1 VRGFTFSVIVGVLGG
16 AIGTLLWVLLHRL
29 VSGVL
34 ATEVILALVVAVA
47 AVCHALRS
55 DTGLIAA
62 IVMGVAIA
70 NLKGIEPP
78 EDRPFFRTIVQLV
91 IGLLFV
97 SISATV
103 TPASLLDVLW
113 PTLALV
119 ACLVLVVRPLVAFVS
134 TARTDLSTDERTF
147 VGWMDPRGIVA
158 ASTAA
163 SFAPQLTASGLVG
176 ADKLLPATFLVIV
189 GTVVIYGL
197 TAVPVARKLGVARDV
212 RGELFE

>member
-1 VRGFTFSVIVGVLGG
+1 VL
-16 AIGTLLWVLLHRL
+16 
-29 VSGVL
+29 S
-34 ATEVILALVVAVA
+34 TEVILSLVVAVA
-47 AVCHALRS
+47 ATCDATRS
-55 DTGLIAA
+55 DSGLIAA

-103 TPASLLDVLW
+103 TPTSLLDVLW
-113 PTLALV
+113 PTIGLV
-119 ACLVLVVRPLVAFVS
+119 ACLVLIVRPVVAFVS
-134 TARTDLSTDERTF
+134 TVRTDLPKNERAF

-158 ASTAA
+158 ASTTA
-163 SFAPQLTASGLVG
+163 SFAPQLASSGVEG

-189 GTVVIYGL
+189 GNRRAVRADGGPRRPRARGL
-197 TAVPVARKLGVARDV
+197 AGLRGRTRARVAWRRPPPQARRTATRHGHEAQKESP
-212 RGELFE
+212 